1 MKKISILFDL
11 YFSLAKI
18 GSVTF
23 GGGMAMMPI
32 LQRELIEKKKWM
44 SEDELL
50 DYYAIGQS
58 TPGIIAVNVA
68 TFLGIVTPSVII
80 ISLIARF
87 ISSVD
92 HLPLAQKALRGI
104 NVSVAALLTSVV
116 FQFSKKT
123 VKSILGFLCLAVSF
137 AAIWFFKVPSY
148 WMIIAGAAT
157 GVIVSVLSRKKE
169 FSSIASA
176 EKSPLSRESES
187 KTSSDSFVTSDAI
200 EKKSDKPEMKL
211 SESTATKNGREGK

>member
-1 MKKISILFDL
+1 MKKIPILIDL
-11 YFSLAKI
+11 YVSLAKI

-44 SEDELL
+44 TEDELL

-68 TFLGIVTPSVII
+68 TFVGFKQAGIAGGIAATLGMVTPSVVI

-169 FSSIASA
+169 FASSASGTT
-176 EKSPLSRESES
+176 E
-187 KTSSDSFVTSDAI
+187 TSGAF
-200 EKKSDKPEMKL
+200 SDKTKSND
-211 SESTATKNGREGK
+211 SEKTESGMEDK

>member
-1 MKKISILFDL
+1 MKKIPILIDL
-11 YFSLAKI
+11 YLSLAKI
-18 GSVTF
+18 GAVTF

-44 SEDELL
+44 TEDELL

-68 TFLGIVTPSVII
+68 TFVGFKQAGIAGGIVATLGIVTPSVVI

-169 FSSIASA
+169 FASSVSGKTEASGA
-176 EKSPLSRESES
+176 
-187 KTSSDSFVTSDAI
+187 F
-200 EKKSDKPEMKL
+200 SDKTKSND
-211 SESTATKNGREGK
+211 SEKTESGMEDK

>member
-1 MKKISILFDL
+1 MKKIPILIDL
-11 YFSLAKI
+11 YLSLAKI

-32 LQRELIEKKKWM
+32 LQRDLIEKKKWM
-44 SEDELL
+44 TEDELL

-68 TFLGIVTPSVII
+68 TFVGFKQAGIIGGIVATLGIVTPSVII

-157 GVIVSVLSRKKE
+157 GVIVSVLSRKMKK
-169 FSSIASA
+169 SA
-176 EKSPLSRESES
+176 E
-187 KTSSDSFVTSDAI
+187 
-200 EKKSDKPEMKL
+200 DK
-211 SESTATKNGREGK
+211 

>member
-1 MKKISILFDL
+1 MKKIPILFDL
-11 YFSLAKI
+11 YVSLAKI
-18 GSVTF
+18 GAVTF

-44 SEDELL
+44 TEDELL

-68 TFLGIVTPSVII
+68 TFVGFKQAGIAGGIVATLGIVTPSVII

-157 GVIVSVLSRKKE
+157 GVIVWVLSRKKE
-169 FSSIASA
+169 FASSASGRT
-176 EKSPLSRESES
+176 E
-187 KTSSDSFVTSDAI
+187 TSGAF
-200 EKKSDKPEMKL
+200 SDKTKSND
-211 SESTATKNGREGK
+211 SEKTESGMEDK

>member
-1 MKKISILFDL
+1 MI
-11 YFSLAKI
+11 
-18 GSVTF
+18 
-23 GGGMAMMPI
+23 
-32 LQRELIEKKKWM
+32 
-44 SEDELL
+44 
-50 DYYAIGQS
+50 
-58 TPGIIAVNVA
+58 
-68 TFLGIVTPSVII
+68 TPSVVI

-157 GVIVSVLSRKKE
+157 GVIVSVFSRK
-169 FSSIASA
+169 
-176 EKSPLSRESES
+176 
-187 KTSSDSFVTSDAI
+187 T
-200 EKKSDKPEMKL
+200 KKSEDK
-211 SESTATKNGREGK
+211 